1 MTRKFLVIA
10 LSLACISCASTSNI
24 NETSQVPQTSSAKLD
39 VVEYKISIGDLLEFR
54 VYGEDSLTRS
64 VRVSDRGL
72 ISLPLLNQVQAA
84 GLSKEELEAD
94 LTNRIAVYYVS
105 NPSVTINIM
114 EFTSQRV
121 TVEGEVRTPGVFP
134 IRGKTS
140 LLQAIATAQGLS
152 PIASSSIKVLR
163 YNSNGTRQ
171 TVVYDLDAIRNGNVV
186 DPLVQNDDIVQVP
199 SDSGKALAQGL
210 INFILP
216 FRAVATS
223 GN

>member
-10 LSLACISCASTSNI
+10 LSIACISCASTSNI

-186 DPLVQNDDIVQVP
+186 DPLV
-199 SDSGKALAQGL
+199 
-210 INFILP
+210 
-216 FRAVATS
+216 
-223 GN
+223 

>member
-10 LSLACISCASTSNI
+10 LSIACISCASTSNI